1 MQDREIKKTG
11 SRAAAMNLA
20 FYGMG
25 GVDGG
30 VHDNFTSLG
39 SLPHLLVLFSMG
51 LVGQKVNNHMLL
63 KCFMQKYPEIVYTE
77 TP

>member
-1 MQDREIKKTG
+1 MQKREKRLG

-25 GVDGG
+25 GVDSG
-30 VHDNFTSLG
+30 VRDHFTSLG
-39 SLPHLLVLFSMG
+39 SLPHSLVLFPVG
-51 LVGQKVNNHMLL
+51 VVGQKVNNHMLL
-63 KCFMQKYPEIVYTE
+63 KCFMQIYPEIVCTE